1 MHSRRVWL
9 AVCRNPATLWPVLR
23 AWVNEAH
30 RTQYVFSFGMIV
42 CRLLNK
48 FGKQCIQAEG
58 AARRNA
64 EPREPIGPPPR
75 SHPTAPTT
83 TKRCKRTVHPLSIG
97 IHRRCSAPG
106 ALSTAGCNPYR
117 KFRKFRKF
125 RQFRKLWSD

>member
-75 SHPTAPTT
+75 SPPHRTNHHQALQAHSAPT
-83 TKRCKRTVHPLSIG
+83 VHRHPSAVFGTWSALD
-97 IHRRCSAPG
+97 RRLQPV
-106 ALSTAGCNPYR
+106 
-117 KFRKFRKF
+117 
-125 RQFRKLWSD
+125 